1 MVELLLSMPKA
12 LGSIPSTRRKT
23 ETEEGG
29 RERKGR
35 EENCRGAAVKNT
47 YPSLVAFQ
55 EREPTEGQKVSE
67 GEE

>member
-12 LGSIPSTRRKT
+12 LGSIPSTRKKT
-23 ETEEGG
+23 ETEEG
-29 RERKGR
+29 RGR